1 MTQAA
6 TNSIEPIAASARL
19 SLRWRLGLLAI
30 ALVLLAFDQF
40 TKHLAITHLQYGQSV
55 SVFEPWLDW
64 TLVHNF
70 GAAFSFLNNTG
81 GLQHWFFSSIAI
93 AAGIGLPIW
102 LHRLTPSERLLSV
115 ALCCIWSGAIGNLI
129 DRLRFRYVID
139 FVHVH
144 WKDDWHYPVFNVADS
159 AITIGAVLIIS
170 HEFMLWRRTRQAN
183 LTSKSV

>member
-1 MTQAA
+1 MALVA
-6 TNSIEPIAASARL
+6 TNSDPAPTGQERL
-19 SLRWRLGLLAI
+19 SLRWRLSLLAV
-30 ALVLLAFDQF
+30 ALVLLGADQY
-40 TKHLAITHLQYGQSV
+40 TKWLAVTHLQYGQSV
-55 SVFEPWLDW
+55 PVFEPWLDW

-81 GLQHWFFSSIAI
+81 GLQHWFFSSVAI

-102 LHRLTPSERLLSV
+102 LQRLAPSERLLSI

-144 WKDDWHYPVFNVADS
+144 WKDDWHYPVFNIADS

-170 HEFMLWRRTRQAN
+170 HEFVQWRNGRKHAG
-183 LTSKSV
+183 